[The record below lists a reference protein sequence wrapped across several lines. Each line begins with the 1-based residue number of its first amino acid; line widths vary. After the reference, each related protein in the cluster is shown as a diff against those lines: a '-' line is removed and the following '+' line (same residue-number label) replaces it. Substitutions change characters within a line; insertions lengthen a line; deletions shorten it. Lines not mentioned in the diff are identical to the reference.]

1 MKKAKKKVI
10 LASSSPYCKE
20 LLSRLGIEFDCYSP
34 NIDESAIVGEAPDN
48 YVRRMS
54 REKAAKI
61 GESHKNSLIIA
72 SDQASI
78 CNQEILGKPGDH
90 EGAIEQLQ
98 RISGQEVSFNT
109 AVTLLST
116 GSSGC
121 HDDSTTWIERFV
133 VQFRPLNLAE
143 IERYLMIDQPY
154 DCAGSF
160 KSEKLGI
167 ALCQS
172 MRGDDPTALIGLP
185 LISLAQHLR
194 EFGHQ
199 IP

>member
-10 LASSSPYCKE
+10 LASSSPYRKE

-133 VQFRPLNLAE
+133 VQFRPLDLAE

>member
-1 MKKAKKKVI
+1 MKKAMKKVI
-10 LASSSPYCKE
+10 LASSSPYRKE

-34 NIDESAIVGEAPDN
+34 NIDESAIVGEAPDD

-133 VQFRPLNLAE
+133 VQFRPLDLAE

-194 EFGHQ
+194 EFGYQ

>member
-10 LASSSPYCKE
+10 LASSSPYRKE